1 MIKRERILNEI
12 RPFYDNDIIKV
23 LIGIRRCGKST
34 VLNQIVQELNINKDH
49 IIYINF
55 EDYSFSH
62 IDSADKLHN
71 YVKMQIRDNEKYY
84 LFFDEIQNIED
95 WEKVV
100 NSFKATLNSSIF
112 ITGSNSN
119 LLSGELATHLSGRYV
134 SFKITPFTFKEYL
147 TFFNEKD
154 EIKSRFTD
162 YVMWG
167 AMPQSL
173 QFEKFDEK
181 SIYLSDLFDSIILKD
196 IVQRYNIKEV
206 ELFYRIVEYIVT
218 NPSQTFSAKALAKY
232 LESVNR
238 KVSNETIYNYIEYMS
253 SSLIINK
260 VQPYDI
266 RGKRLLTRNDKYY
279 LTDLG
284 LGQIKNQDKRP
295 QIGVYLENVI
305 YNELIASGYNVSI
318 GKINGKEIDFI
329 ATKSQKKIYIQVC
342 YLLADDATIKREF
355 DAFKDITDNHE
366 KYVVSMDDYDLSD
379 NGIIH
384 MNILDFILNILN

>member
-12 RPFYDNDIIKV
+12 RPFYDKDIIKV
-23 LIGIRRCGKST
+23 IIGIRRCGKST
-34 VLNQIVQELNINKDH
+34 VLNQIIQELNINKDY

-62 IDSADKLHN
+62 IDSADKLHS
-71 YVKMQIRDNEKYY
+71 YVKMQIKDTNKYY

-134 SFKITPFTFKEYL
+134 TFKITPFTFNEYL
-147 TFFNEKD
+147 SYFDEKD
-154 EIKSRFTD
+154 DITSRFND
-162 YVMWG
+162 YVIWG

-173 QFEKFDEK
+173 QFEKTEEK

-218 NPSQTFSAKALAKY
+218 TPSQTFSAKNLSKY

-253 SSLIINK
+253 NSLIISK
-260 VQPYDI
+260 AQPYDI
-266 RGKRLLTRNDKYY
+266 RGKKLLTRNDKYY

-284 LGQIKNQDKRP
+284 LGRIKNQNKRP
-295 QIGVYLENVI
+295 QIGAYLENVI
-305 YNELIASGYNVSI
+305 YNELIASGYSVSV
-318 GKINGKEIDFI
+318 GKINGKEVDFI
-329 ATKSQKKIYIQVC
+329 ATKNQKKMYIQVC

-355 DAFKDITDNHE
+355 DVFNDITDNHE
-366 KYVVSMDDYDLSD
+366 KYVVSMDNFDLSN

-384 MNILDFILNILN
+384 MNIIEFIINILN